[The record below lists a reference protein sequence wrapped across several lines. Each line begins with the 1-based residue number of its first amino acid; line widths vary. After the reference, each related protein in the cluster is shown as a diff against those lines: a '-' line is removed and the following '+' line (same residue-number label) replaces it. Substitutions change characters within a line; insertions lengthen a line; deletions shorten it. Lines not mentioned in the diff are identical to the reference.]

1 MERHSSTGFI
11 IWIEA
16 TKESK
21 QSWKGWEP
29 IFGVFDNQ
37 GGFLNQLKV
46 MVVAG
51 ARPNFMKIA
60 SIVNAIEA
68 HNQSQQIPSIRRILV
83 HTGQHY
89 DEQMSNAFFRDLGI
103 PRPDV
108 DLEVGSGSHAQQ
120 TAEIMKRF
128 EGVLLE
134 DTPDVLLVVG
144 DVNSTV
150 ACSLV
155 ASKIAYPPPS
165 ERTRPVIAHV
175 EAGLRSFDRSMP
187 EEINRLVTDALSD
200 FLFITEESAAQNLK
214 NEGVSETKIHWA
226 GNTMVDTLL
235 SHRAKAEKSTILD
248 NLGLRAPVEI
258 TGVRPYAL
266 VTLHRPSN
274 VDNPTIFG
282 GILEALS
289 LLARRLPVL
298 FPMHPRTAGRI
309 REFGLESSVR
319 LLSEITFLDLR
330 STQINCVPPLGY
342 LDFLCL
348 TSHAR
353 LVLTD
358 SGGVQEET
366 TVLNVPCITLRE
378 NTERPVTVSG
388 GTNVLAGTRKE
399 DILRLA
405 EQKLL
410 ESPRR
415 NAPKYWD
422 GRAGNRIIEV
432 LAREVRKIP
441 DSQ

>member
-1 MERHSSTGFI
+1 MN
-11 IWIEA
+11 
-16 TKESK
+16 
-21 QSWKGWEP
+21 P
-29 IFGVFDNQ
+29 
-37 GGFLNQLKV
+37 LKM

-68 HNQSQQIPSIRRILV
+68 HNQSRGMPSIRRILV

-89 DEQMSNAFFRDLGI
+89 DEQMSSAFFRDLGI
-103 PRPDV
+103 PKPDV

-128 EGVLLE
+128 EGVLLKE
-134 DTPDVLLVVG
+134 TPDVLLVVG

-165 ERTRPVIAHV
+165 ARTRPVIAHV

-200 FLFITEESAAQNLK
+200 FLFITEESAAQNLM

-248 NLGLRAPVEI
+248 RLGLRAPSEP
-258 TGVRPYAL
+258 GHVRSYGL

-274 VDNPTIFG
+274 VDNPKTFG

-289 LLARRLPVL
+289 VLAQKLPIL
-298 FPMHPRTAGRI
+298 FPVHPRTASRI
-309 REFGLESSVR
+309 REFGLEGSVR
-319 LLSEITFLDLR
+319 LASEVGLLDLQC
-330 STQINCVPPLGY
+330 SQINCVPPLGY

-366 TVLNVPCITLRE
+366 TVLNVPCVTLRE

-399 DILRLA
+399 DILRLS
-405 EQKLL
+405 EEKLL
-410 ESPRR
+410 ESPKR

-422 GRAGNRIIEV
+422 GRAGTRIIEV
-432 LAREVRKIP
+432 LAREVSKIP
-441 DSQ
+441 SDQ

>member
-1 MERHSSTGFI
+1 MN
-11 IWIEA
+11 
-16 TKESK
+16 
-21 QSWKGWEP
+21 P
-29 IFGVFDNQ
+29 
-37 GGFLNQLKV
+37 LKM

-68 HNQSQQIPSIRRILV
+68 HNQSQAMPPIRRILV

-103 PRPDV
+103 PKPDV

-128 EGVLLE
+128 EGVLLKE
-134 DTPDVLLVVG
+134 TPDVLLVVG
-144 DVNSTV
+144 DVNSTA

-155 ASKIAYPPPS
+155 ASKIAYPLPS
-165 ERTRPVIAHV
+165 ERTRPIIAHV

-200 FLFITEESAAQNLK
+200 FLFITEDSAAQNLK
-214 NEGVSETKIHWA
+214 NEGVSESKIHWV

-235 SHRAKAEKSTILD
+235 SHRAKAEKSAILD
-248 NLGLRAPVEI
+248 KLGLRTSSDPA
-258 TGVRPYAL
+258 GVRPYAL
-266 VTLHRPSN
+266 ATLHRPSN
-274 VDNPTIFG
+274 VDNPKTFG

-289 LLARRLPVL
+289 VLARKLPIL
-298 FPMHPRTAGRI
+298 FPVHPRTASRI
-309 REFGLESSVR
+309 REFGLEGSVR
-319 LLSEITFLDLR
+319 LADEVDPLDLQ
-330 STQINCVPPLGY
+330 STQIHCVPPLGY

-366 TVLNVPCITLRE
+366 TVLNVPCVTLRE

-405 EQKLL
+405 EKKLR
-410 ESPRR
+410 ESPRK

-422 GRAGNRIIEV
+422 GQAGTRIIEV
-432 LAREVRKIP
+432 LAREASKIP
-441 DSQ
+441 PGQ

>member
-1 MERHSSTGFI
+1 MN
-11 IWIEA
+11 
-16 TKESK
+16 
-21 QSWKGWEP
+21 P
-29 IFGVFDNQ
+29 
-37 GGFLNQLKV
+37 LKM

-60 SIVNAIEA
+60 SIINAIEA
-68 HNQSQQIPSIRRILV
+68 HNQSQGMESIRRILV

-103 PRPDV
+103 PKPDV

-128 EGVLLE
+128 EGVLLKH
-134 DTPDVLLVVG
+134 TPDVLLVVG

-175 EAGLRSFDRSMP
+175 EAGLRSCDRSMP

-214 NEGVSETKIHWA
+214 NEGVPETKVHWA

-235 SHRAKAEKSTILD
+235 SHRAKAEKSAILD
-248 NLGLRAPVEI
+248 TLGLLRPPADP
-258 TGVRPYAL
+258 TGVRPYGL

-274 VDNPTIFG
+274 VDNPKTFG
-282 GILEALS
+282 EILEALS
-289 LLARRLPVL
+289 LLAQKVPVL
-298 FPMHPRTAGRI
+298 FPLHPRTASRI
-309 REFGLESSVR
+309 REFGLEGSVR
-319 LLSEITFLDLR
+319 LLNEVTLLDLQ
-330 STQINCVPPLGY
+330 STQIHCVPPLGY

-348 TSHAR
+348 MSHAR

-366 TVLNVPCITLRE
+366 TVLKVPCITLRE
-378 NTERPVTVSG
+378 NTERPVTVSS

-399 DILRLA
+399 DIMRLA
-405 EQKLL
+405 EEKLR
-410 ESPRR
+410 ESPKRDS
-415 NAPKYWD
+415 PKYWD
-422 GRAGNRIIEV
+422 GRAGTRIIEV
-432 LAREVRKIP
+432 LAREVRSIP
-441 DSQ
+441 SSQ

>member
-1 MERHSSTGFI
+1 MNS
-11 IWIEA
+11 
-16 TKESK
+16 
-21 QSWKGWEP
+21 
-29 IFGVFDNQ
+29 
-37 GGFLNQLKV
+37 LKM

-60 SIVNAIEA
+60 SIINAIEA
-68 HNQSQQIPSIRRILV
+68 HNHSQGMESIRRILV

-103 PRPDV
+103 PKPDV

-128 EGVLLE
+128 EGVLLKH
-134 DTPDVLLVVG
+134 TPDVLLVVG

-214 NEGVSETKIHWA
+214 NEGVSETKVYWA

-235 SHRAKAEKSTILD
+235 SQRAKAEKSAIVD
-248 NLGLRAPVEI
+248 MLGLRPPAEP
-258 TGVRPYAL
+258 TGVRPYGL

-274 VDNPTIFG
+274 VDNPKTFG

-289 LLARRLPVL
+289 LLARKLPIL
-298 FPMHPRTAGRI
+298 FPMHPRTASRI
-309 REFGLESSVR
+309 REFGLEGSVR
-319 LLSEITFLDLR
+319 LLNEVASLDLQ
-330 STQINCVPPLGY
+330 STQIHCVPPLGY

-348 TSHAR
+348 MSNAR

-378 NTERPVTVSG
+378 NTERPVTVSS

-399 DILRLA
+399 DIMRLA
-405 EQKLL
+405 EEQLR
-410 ESPRR
+410 ESPKR
-415 NAPKYWD
+415 NSPKYWD
-422 GRAGNRIIEV
+422 GRAGTRIIEV
-432 LAREVRKIP
+432 LAREIRRTSP
-441 DSQ
+441 SQ